1 MASVQTIKKKTGT
14 RYRVEFM
21 RDGSRVSKTF
31 RNKKEAQLFSAQ
43 LTVDGSF
50 ADHITNKTLN
60 TFKLSE
66 AVQMYL
72 SQDKGKDPSKHQRLN
87 HWTKVFGTRP
97 VGKISPAQ
105 VKAELR
111 KLSDNLSPATV
122 NRYQAAL
129 SALYKYISEE
139 FDTEYNPT
147 KNIRQKTEDNGR
159 TRFLSDAELTAL
171 MDAVK
176 VSKWER
182 LHLLTLMAITTGA
195 RRTELLTLTWDDVS
209 LKERTAHLGATKNG
223 SQRILTLTG
232 EVITELMKYRQP
244 DGYLFPQPNNDR
256 YYFKNFDCYWK
267 EALTL
272 AGITDFRFH
281 DLRHTCASFLAK
293 SGATLLEIAD
303 VLGHKSITMTQR
315 YSHLC
320 IDHKAALTDRV
331 FGSIGSRNT
340 A

>member
-1 MASVQTIKKKTGT
+1 MASVQTIRKKTGT

-21 RDGSRVSKTF
+21 RDGSRISKTF

-43 LTVDGSF
+43 LLVDGSF
-50 ADHITNKTLN
+50 ADHVTNRTLN
-60 TFKLSE
+60 TFKFSE
-66 AVQMYL
+66 AVDLYL

-87 HWTKVFGTRP
+87 HWSKVFDARP
-97 VGKISPAQ
+97 VGKVSQSQ

-111 KLSDNLSPATV
+111 KLSAKLSPATV

-147 KNIRQKTEDNGR
+147 KNITQNKEDNGR
-159 TRFLSDAELTAL
+159 TRFLSEAELNAL
-171 MDAVK
+171 LEATELSNWD
-176 VSKWER
+176 R
-182 LHLLTLMAITTGA
+182 LHLLVMMAITTGA
-195 RRTELLTLTWDDVS
+195 RRTELLTLTWGDID
-209 LKERTAHLGATKNG
+209 LRKRTAYLGATKNG
-223 SQRILTLTG
+223 QQRILTLTG
-232 EVITELMKYRQP
+232 DVITLLMRFRQK
-244 DGYLFPQPNNDR
+244 DGFLFPQPNNDR

-272 AGITDFRFH
+272 AGITNFRFH
-281 DLRHTCASFLAK
+281 DLRHTCASILAMR
-293 SGATLLEIAD
+293 GATLLEIAD

-320 IDHKAALTDRV
+320 IDHKAALTDRI